1 MSDKTKRAAGGP
13 ALTIEALDDDA
24 LDRTCGGGLLDTE
37 AGTFGA
43 KSRYIGETEK
53 GVWKAPAGLRVTY
66 GAESKS

>member
-1 MSDKTKRAAGGP
+1 MSDDMKRAAGKSEP
-13 ALTIEALDDDA
+13 TVEALDDDA

-53 GVWKAPAGLRVTY
+53 GIWKAPAGLRVTH
-66 GAESKS
+66 GAESKR